1 MTTTTNRLTLED
13 YLQYDDGSDT
23 RYELVNGELVPMSL
37 GTGKHGAIRKFLEH
51 TFDSQAS
58 EMGQQWIALAGI
70 VGIRSPRSGRW
81 DTVRIPDVV
90 VIPLEQWRELQH
102 REAIIELNEPP
113 PLLVVEVVSESTKR
127 TDYRAKRSEYSV
139 LDIPEYWIVDP
150 LEAKVTHLTF
160 VEGWYDPTDY
170 RESDRIHSPLFPN
183 LALTAQQ
190 VLNGNVKN

>member
-1 MTTTTNRLTLED
+1 
-13 YLQYDDGSDT
+13 
-23 RYELVNGELVPMSL
+23 
-37 GTGKHGAIRKFLEH
+37 
-51 TFDSQAS
+51 
-58 EMGQQWIALAGI
+58 
-70 VGIRSPRSGRW
+70 VGIRSPRAGRW

-113 PLLVVEVVSESTKR
+113 PLLVVESESTKR

-150 LEAKVTHLTF
+150 LEAKVTRFTL

-170 RESDRIHSPLFPN
+170 RESDRIQSPLFPN

>member
-1 MTTTTNRLTLED
+1 MTTTTNRLTLDD
-13 YLQYDDGSDT
+13 YLHYDDGSDT

-37 GTGKHGAIRKFLEH
+37 GTGKHGAILKFLEH
-51 TFDSQAS
+51 TFDTQAS
-58 EMGQQWIALAGI
+58 EMGQPWIALAGI

-139 LDIPEYWIVDP
+139 LEIPEYWIVDP
-150 LEAKVTHLTF
+150 LEAKVTRLTL

-170 RESDRIHSPLFPN
+170 RESDRIHCDRFPN
-183 LALTAQQ
+183 LVLTAQQ
-190 VLNGNVKN
+190 VLNGNVI

>member
-1 MTTTTNRLTLED
+1 MTTTTDRLTLED

-37 GTGKHGAIRKFLEH
+37 GTEKHGAILKFLEH

-58 EMGQQWIALAGI
+58 EMGQPWIALAGI

-90 VIPLEQWRELQH
+90 VIPLEQWRELQN

-113 PLLVVEVVSESTKR
+113 PLLVVEVASESTKR

-139 LDIPEYWIVDP
+139 LEIPEYWIVDP
-150 LEAKVTHLTF
+150 LEAKVTRLTL

-183 LALTAQQ
+183 LVLTAQQ
-190 VLNGNVKN
+190 VLNGNVI